1 MPRTPISG
9 TDLVAMEER
18 RLREQLCHERD
29 MNRAYERRCPGARV
43 TPEYQRGPCSP
54 SSFYTEA
61 GRLRHLIRL
70 EFAKFNPTIRVDP
83 CGTRRPCH
91 EPRPTEGP
99 RPARHQ
105 TTGHAPPNYWP
116 RSIETRPR
124 TQR

>member
-83 CGTRRPCH
+83 CGTRRGSTRIAPH
-91 EPRPTEGP
+91 R
-99 RPARHQ
+99 RPAP
-105 TTGHAPPNYWP
+105 GVPALNCVPPHYWP